1 MENTEHPLMP
11 PNVIFMNFS
20 EQEDALSFKA
30 GCKLIN
36 SAPKQAMVTLPHLKK
51 IDPKPHVGPKGPQT
65 KATTH
70 PFLPSK
76 EMFLRKVYNRKKEEK
91 AEKKKREEKEE
102 KGKNLQVEILL

>member
-30 GCKLIN
+30 GYKLIN
-36 SAPKQAMVTLPHLKK
+36 SAPKRAMVTLPHLKK

-65 KATTH
+65 KVTTH
-70 PFLPSK
+70 PF
-76 EMFLRKVYNRKKEEK
+76 RNV
-91 AEKKKREEKEE
+91 AEKGSRMKGEKVEKEKTE
-102 KGKNLQVEILL
+102 ETSPS